1 MLSFNTLC
9 IIPNVSKYGRAL
21 INRHLS
27 KKTHNLEWKENLQ
40 YALENHHELYLRP
53 LRVVNPRL
61 GTSFSSAPIEHR
73 RLKLADK
80 DAILQTQFSTVFSRG
95 FEDLKSYLCNDHYD
109 VLETALWPLSA
120 LSVYLTELRM
130 YQYCIIFSMNS
141 MNFKDGIIINYLFGK
156 VKMNR
161 L

>member
-1 MLSFNTLC
+1 MSAMLSLNTLC

-27 KKTHNLEWKENLQ
+27 KKTHNLEWKETLQ

-53 LRVVNPRL
+53 IRVVNSRF

-80 DAILQTQFSTVFSRG
+80 DAILQTQYSTVFSRG

-130 YQYCIIFSMNS
+130 YQYCIIFSLNS
-141 MNFKDGIIINYLFGK
+141 MNFKDGIIIN
-156 VKMNR
+156 
-161 L
+161 